1 MPWGSRLPDTGAMPH
16 AQCYATLRISKPGVS
31 SADVTARLGVAPTFA
46 HEAGDVG
53 RSGYVR
59 REALWGL
66 SSEHLGRGDLATHLT
81 ALLDQVA
88 HCHDELDAMGS
99 DGFNLDWFCFVDI
112 DGTGGVTLEADV
124 ISWLASF
131 PVALALDL
139 YRSPGGYAIS

>member
-1 MPWGSRLPDTGAMPH
+1 MPDTGAMPH

-112 DGTGGVTLEADV
+112 VVFVVCSSSIDIWSKVARPMAFTSFSLFC
-124 ISWLASF
+124 LA
-131 PVALALDL
+131 
-139 YRSPGGYAIS
+139 